1 MIFTRPQL
9 QARPATP
16 ADRSVVMTLARFER
30 RVHSHLDWK
39 PVEGWLGAQPFLLA
53 EQGRRVVGALAC
65 PPDPPDTAW
74 VRLFAVSDHV
84 STEAVWR
91 LLWEQA
97 RGQLTSLRVTG
108 VAGLS
113 TGDWMPP
120 LYQSAG
126 FQRTHEVVVLAR
138 ASQTLEAQ
146 RRGRG
151 PLVAIP
157 PALTRLRLARPDDH
171 AALIAADQAT
181 FARPWQLSPE
191 MIRTAIAQADL
202 ITVAEV
208 DGRIVGYQ
216 LTTANRS
223 GAHLA
228 RLAVLPEW
236 QGQGLGAALVA
247 DMIACYAARGVHELT
262 VNTQDSNAAS
272 LNVYQ
277 RLGFQLSGTRFPVF
291 QLALR

>member
-9 QARPATP
+9 RARPATP
-16 ADRSVVMTLARFER
+16 SDRNAITTLARFER

-39 PVEGWLGAQPFLLA
+39 PVEAWLGAQPFLLA

-74 VRLFAVSDHV
+74 IRLLAVSDP
-84 STEAVWR
+84 APAADVWR
-91 LLWEQA
+91 LLWEPA
-97 RGQLTSLRVTG
+97 RAELAAMRVTG

-113 TGDWMPP
+113 TGDWMPL
-120 LYQSAG
+120 LYQGAG

-138 ASQTLEAQ
+138 AAQ
-146 RRGRG
+146 PVAARRRERG
-151 PLVAIP
+151 LSA
-157 PALTRLRLARPDDH
+157 PARLRPARPDDE
-171 AALIAADQAT
+171 AALITTDQAAFT
-181 FARPWQLSPE
+181 PPWHLSPE

-208 DGRIVGYQ
+208 DGQIVGYQ
-216 LTTANRS
+216 LTTANRN

-228 RLAVLPEW
+228 RLAVSPPW
-236 QGQGLGAALVA
+236 QGHGLGAALVA
-247 DMIACYAARGVHELT
+247 NMIDYYEARGVRELT

-272 LNVYQ
+272 LNVYR
-277 RLGFQLSGTRFPVF
+277 RLGFQLSGARFPVF
-291 QLALR
+291 QLPLG

>member
-1 MIFTRPQL
+1 MIFARPQL
-9 QARPATP
+9 RARPATP
-16 ADRSVVMTLARFER
+16 SDRNVITTLARFER

-39 PVEGWLGAQPFLLA
+39 PVEAWLGAQPFLLA

-74 VRLFAVSDHV
+74 IRLLAVSDTV
-84 STEAVWR
+84 PAGDVWR
-91 LLWEQA
+91 LLWEPA
-97 RGQLTSLRVTG
+97 RAQLAAMRVTG

-113 TGDWMPP
+113 TGDWMPH
-120 LYQSAG
+120 LYQRAG
-126 FQRTHEVVVLAR
+126 FRRTHEVVVLAR
-138 ASQTLEAQ
+138 AAQPVGVQ
-146 RRGRG
+146 RRERG
-151 PLVAIP
+151 L
-157 PALTRLRLARPDDH
+157 PAPARLRPARPGDD
-171 AALIAADQAT
+171 AALITTDQAAFT
-181 FARPWQLSPE
+181 PPWQLSPE

-208 DGRIVGYQ
+208 DGQIVGYQ
-216 LTTANRS
+216 LTTANRN

-228 RLAVLPEW
+228 RLAVSPSW
-236 QGQGLGAALVA
+236 QGHGLGAALVA
-247 DMIACYAARGVHELT
+247 NMIEYYEARGVHELT

-291 QLALR
+291 QLPLG